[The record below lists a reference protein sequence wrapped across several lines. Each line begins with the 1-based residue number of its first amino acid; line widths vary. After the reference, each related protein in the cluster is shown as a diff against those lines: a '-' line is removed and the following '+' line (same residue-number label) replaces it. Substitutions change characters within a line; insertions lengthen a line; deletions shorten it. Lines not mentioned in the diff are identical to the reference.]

1 MSCCFLLSQAQ
12 THDVIKGTDMPE
24 CVLWRNRDTSS
35 TLTPTHPSVASLRHW
50 NRRRGPIIGGDSPAL
65 RLGLDVVQ
73 SLNSTSKPDLWV
85 VGAPIHSVLQ
95 DCNEE
100 VESRGIPMTR
110 QYRQS
115 LQRFLTAK
123 GPLEGAGAGDRNK
136 SHCYNSISID
146 LRHREKKP
154 HEGLSTTVGRGWPPS
169 SLTLLSHQSLQR
181 KQGYMYSN
189 PSDSG
194 NEVGV
199 ECTRSQEGAQ
209 QAESAPSHNS
219 SWLPPIQE
227 EEDGQEIYCS
237 CFPHPSVTVQ
247 SHTAKETFNCPFTIW
262 SQSNSYMGLLGK
274 TCSPAHVT
282 HATPW
287 LPDNTLPAAGSR
299 VFSGIFPQ
307 GALQSSLKHP
317 TPMSCKNLMVV
328 GRRPYYIAEKHYT
341 SAAATSKTSQVLQ
354 SHAL

>member
-1 MSCCFLLSQAQ
+1 
-12 THDVIKGTDMPE
+12 MPE
-24 CVLWRNRDTSS
+24 CVLWRNGDSSS
-35 TLTPTHPSVASLRHW
+35 TFNPTHPSVASLRHW
-50 NRRRGPIIGGDSPAL
+50 SRRRGPITGGDSPAL
-65 RLGLDVVQ
+65 QLGLHVVQ
-73 SLNSTSKPDLWV
+73 SLNSASKRDLWV

-95 DCNEE
+95 ECNE
-100 VESRGIPMTR
+100 VVDSRGISMTR

-123 GPLEGAGAGDRNK
+123 DPLERAGDRNK
-136 SHCYNSISID
+136 SHSYNSVSID

-154 HEGLSTTVGRGWPPS
+154 HEGSSTTAGHGWPPS
-169 SLTLLSHQSLQR
+169 PQTLLSQQSLQR

-199 ECTRSQEGAQ
+199 ELTRSQEGAQ
-209 QAESAPSHNS
+209 QVESAPSHNM

-237 CFPHPSVTVQ
+237 CFPHHSANAQ
-247 SHTAKETFNCPFTIW
+247 SHTANETFNSPFTIW
-262 SQSNSYMGLLGK
+262 SQSNSFMGLLSK
-274 TCSPAHVT
+274 TCSQAHVT

-287 LPDNTLPAAGSR
+287 LPGNTLPAAGSR
-299 VFSGIFPQ
+299 LFSGLLSQ
-307 GALQSSLKHP
+307 GAQQSSLKHP
-317 TPMSCKNLMVV
+317 TPVTCKNLMVV

-341 SAAATSKTSQVLQ
+341 SAKPCKCS
-354 SHAL
+354 SHTHCHSCNP